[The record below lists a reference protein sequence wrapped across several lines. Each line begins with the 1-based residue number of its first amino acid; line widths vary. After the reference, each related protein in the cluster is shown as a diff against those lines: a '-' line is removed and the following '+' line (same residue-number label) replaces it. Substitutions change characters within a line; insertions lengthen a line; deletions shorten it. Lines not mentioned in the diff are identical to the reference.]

1 MTADPIATNGSTSS
15 PTNDSSTDPE
25 AAHRPHPHPR
35 PTPYREVTDSRGR
48 VYRVGETDRDIL
60 GHSRKLMVYL
70 PWIAM
75 MAISVFEYAY
85 GSAEDTLSHAHGWTQ
100 GNTFWILSVWVL
112 FQAGIAFPAG
122 WLREKG
128 VLTARRAM
136 YIGSGLCALGFL
148 LALSHLSNVWLTI
161 LGFGV
166 VGGIGAGLVYAT
178 CINMVGKWFPERRGA
193 RTGFVNGGFAYGS
206 LPFTAEHLSSAPS
219 FRVEVKS
226 SRPGRPQHH
235 R

>member
-1 MTADPIATNGSTSS
+1 MTADPLATNTSS
-15 PTNDSSTDPE
+15 SDSQ
-25 AAHRPHPHPR
+25 AAHRPC
-35 PTPYREVTDSRGR
+35 REVTDSRGR
-48 VYRVGETDRDIL
+48 VYRIGETDRDIL

-100 GNTFWILSVWVL
+100 SNTFWILSVWVF

-136 YIGSGLCALGFL
+136 YIGSGLCALV
-148 LALSHLSNVWLTI
+148 LALSHLSNVWLAI

-206 LPFTAEHLSSAPS
+206 PPFTTEHLSSAPS
-219 FRVEVKS
+219 FREEVKG

>member
-1 MTADPIATNGSTSS
+1 MTADPIAKNSS
-15 PTNDSSTDPE
+15 SNSSSTDPE
-25 AAHRPHPHPR
+25 AAHR
-35 PTPYREVTDSRGR
+35 PYREVTDSRGR

-100 GNTFWILSVWVL
+100 SNTFWILSVWVF

-122 WLREKG
+122 WLRERG

-136 YIGSGLCALGFL
+136 YIGSGLCAVGF
-148 LALSHLSNVWLTI
+148 LALSHLGNVWHLLLRQPGHTPAA
-161 LGFGV
+161 L
-166 VGGIGAGLVYAT
+166 
-178 CINMVGKWFPERRGA
+178 
-193 RTGFVNGGFAYGS
+193 
-206 LPFTAEHLSSAPS
+206 TAE
-219 FRVEVKS
+219 
-226 SRPGRPQHH
+226 PQPAG
-235 R
+235 